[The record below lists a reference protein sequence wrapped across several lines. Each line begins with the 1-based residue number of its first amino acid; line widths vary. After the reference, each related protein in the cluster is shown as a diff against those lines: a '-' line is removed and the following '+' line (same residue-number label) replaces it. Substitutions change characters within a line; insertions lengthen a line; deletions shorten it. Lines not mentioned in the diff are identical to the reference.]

1 MTIGHI
7 AGVPVEEALP
17 GLVAPIAV
25 YLAAG
30 GIAFRAARKRLL
42 GAGGESSAS
51 QRSGSK

>member
-1 MTIGHI
+1 MTLGHI

-30 GIAFRAARKRLL
+30 GIAFRTARKRLT
-42 GAGGESSAS
+42 GAEEAKPAP
-51 QRSGSK
+51 RRADK

>member
-1 MTIGHI
+1 MAIGHI

-30 GIAFRAARKRLL
+30 GIVFRAARKRLI
-42 GAGGESSAS
+42 GDEVTRSAP
-51 QRSGSK
+51 RRPSK